1 MFHRL
6 FIHATWISP
15 PIEVDVVGKF
25 GHGLNH
31 VLGHADL
38 TEFGRQAHIFVELI
52 NQLDG
57 AFGTLADRAV
67 VVWQPQRLADAL
79 AGFVSDA
86 RDEDSMDV
94 VVMFERAQRNGV
106 LTRV

>member
-1 MFHRL
+1 MFVDGLNDKKKREYSTQIRQRIAS
-6 FIHATWISP
+6 F
-15 PIEVDVVGKF
+15 VDVRGIARDES
-25 GHGLNH
+25 NP
-31 VLGHADL
+31 
-38 TEFGRQAHIFVELI
+38 LI
-52 NQLDG
+52 
-57 AFGTLADRAV
+57 
-67 VVWQPQRLADAL
+67 RLADAL